1 MREVPLVMP
10 KMSMT
15 MTEGTFLTWLKKEG
29 DVIRNGD
36 IVCEVASDKVD
47 IEVESP
53 IDGTLGRLVAKS
65 EDVIQVGAPLA
76 FISTESDDLLDGIF
90 DSAPTPAAPVA
101 AADPAPTPPRAT
113 PPSRRGPQPAVP
125 FARRRASELKINLRD
140 VNGSGPGGLV
150 TLADVEQAAEN
161 RTPAPAAT
169 PAPPVVAVTPSSP
182 PVVTVTPSSP
192 PAVTVTPSA
201 PTAVSVSPSDGT
213 DPFGPVEVVALSRIA
228 RVAGRALTTSWTT
241 IPHVTHHD
249 AADITDL
256 DVYRREVDQET
267 ADCRITLLAFVIAAS
282 ARALRAH
289 PAVNSSLTL
298 DEKSITL
305 KRYCHIG
312 VAVDTD
318 GGLVVPVIRDAER
331 KGIVEISRDL
341 ADISTRA
348 RDQALTA
355 EDLSGASF
363 TISSLGGIGGT
374 AFTPIVNRP
383 QVAILGMSRS
393 VVAPVWNG
401 EEFRPRL
408 QLPLSLSYDHR
419 VVDGALGARFTARV
433 AHLLGDVRRL
443 LL

>member
-1 MREVPLVMP
+1 MP

-15 MTEGTFLTWLKKEG
+15 MTEGTFLTWLKEEG

-36 IVCEVASDKVD
+36 VVCEVASDKVD

-53 IDGTLGRLVAKS
+53 IDGTLGKLIAQP

-76 FISTESDDLLDGIF
+76 YISTESDDLLEGLF
-90 DSAPTPAAPVA
+90 DSAPTPAPSDAPT
-101 AADPAPTPPRAT
+101 DPVLAPTPAHAT

-125 FARRRASELKINLRD
+125 FARRRASELKVELRD
-140 VNGSGPGGLV
+140 VIGSGPGGLV
-150 TLADVEQAAEN
+150 TLVDIDRVAEARIAVQAAPATPVPAPS
-161 RTPAPAAT
+161 TPAPSTPAPSTPAPSTPVPVST
-169 PAPPVVAVTPSSP
+169 PAPPVDESM
-182 PVVTVTPSSP
+182 
-192 PAVTVTPSA
+192 PSA
-201 PTAVSVSPSDGT
+201 GT

-228 RVAGRALTTSWTT
+228 RVSGSALTASWTT

-249 AADITDL
+249 DADITDL
-256 DVYRREVDQET
+256 DAYRREVDTQT
-267 ADCRITLLAFVIAAS
+267 AGCRITVLAFVIAAC
-282 ARALRAH
+282 ARALRTH

-318 GGLVVPVIRDAER
+318 NGLVVPVIRDADR

-341 ADISTRA
+341 ADVSTRA
-348 RDQALTA
+348 REHTVTGD
-355 EDLSGASF
+355 DLGGASF

-383 QVAILGMSRS
+383 QVAILGVSRS
-393 VVAPVWNG
+393 AIKPVWDG
-401 EEFRPRL
+401 DQFVPRL

-419 VVDGALGARFTARV
+419 VIDGALGARFTAHV

>member
-90 DSAPTPAAPVA
+90 DSAPTVASPVA

-125 FARRRASELKINLRD
+125 FARRRASELKINLRE
-140 VNGSGPGGLV
+140 VIGSGPGGLV
-150 TLADVEQAAEN
+150 TLADVELAAEN
-161 RTPAPAAT
+161 RAPAPAPAPAAT
-169 PAPPVVAVTPSSP
+169 PA
-182 PVVTVTPSSP
+182 P

-201 PTAVSVSPSDGT
+201 PPAAPVPASSPPAVPGTPSADT

-249 AADITDL
+249 DADITDL

-282 ARALRAH
+282 ARALRTY

-305 KRYCHIG
+305 KRYCHVG
-312 VAVDTD
+312 VAVDTE
-318 GGLVVPVIRDAER
+318 GGLVVPVIRDADR
-331 KGIVEISRDL
+331 KGIVEISHDL

-348 RDQALTA
+348 REHALTG

-383 QVAILGMSRS
+383 QVAILGVSRS

-419 VVDGALGARFTARV
+419 VVDGALGARFTARI